1 MKKLSIYQ
9 ALLLFIITGTCLTS
23 CYKDVILPD
32 ATVDPDGPPQAVSYK
47 VDLEPLFNSQ
57 CALSGCHVSGAHK
70 PYLTAGGSYQ
80 AIVNGGYVNTL
91 VPKESILYK
100 KVNGEMKEYMPKAT
114 DRQKVYDWIR
124 NGAPN
129 N

>member
-1 MKKLSIYQ
+1 MKQILIYTGLVFIMGF
-9 ALLLFIITGTCLTS
+9 ALIG

-47 VDLEPLFNSQ
+47 TDLAPLFNTN
-57 CALSGCHVSGAHK
+57 CALAGCHVSGAHK
-70 PYLTAGGSYQ
+70 PYMTTINSYLQ
-80 AIVNGGYVNTL
+80 ISNGGYVNIL
-91 VPKESILYK
+91 IPKESILYK
-100 KVNGEMKEYMPKAT
+100 KINGEMKEYIPSAS

>member
-1 MKKLSIYQ
+1 MKR
-9 ALLLFIITGTCLTS
+9 IILYTGLIFAVVFGFTG
-23 CYKDVILPD
+23 CYKDTILPEF
-32 ATVDPDGPPQAVSYK
+32 TIDPDGPPQAVSFAT
-47 VDLEPLFNSQ
+47 DLAPIFNTK

-70 PYLTAGGSYQ
+70 PYLCRAISYQ
-80 AIVNGGYVNTL
+80 KIVNGGFVNTMI
-91 VPKESILYK
+91 PKESVLYK
-100 KVNGEMKEYMPKAT
+100 MINGEMKEYMPSAA

>member
-1 MKKLSIYQ
+1 MKKLSIY
-9 ALLLFIITGTCLTS
+9 LGLTFILAMGISLTG
-23 CYKDVILPD
+23 CYKDVIIPD
-32 ATVDPDGPPQAVSYK
+32 AAVDPDGPPQAVSFK
-47 VDLEPLFNSQ
+47 NDLAPIFNSK

-70 PYLTAGGSYQ
+70 PYLPTTTSYQ
-80 AIVNGGYVNTL
+80 EIVNGGFVNII

-100 KVNGEMKEYMPKAT
+100 KINGEMKEYIPSAT
-114 DRQKVYDWIR
+114 ERQKVYDWIR

>member
-1 MKKLSIYQ
+1 MKRIIIYTGGLLALAFYLS
-9 ALLLFIITGTCLTS
+9 S
-23 CYKDVILPD
+23 CYKDVILPE
-32 ATVDPDGPPQAVSYK
+32 TVVDPDGPPQAVSYAT
-47 VDLEPLFNSQ
+47 DLAPMFNTK
-57 CALSGCHVSGAHK
+57 CALSGCHVEGSHK
-70 PYLTAGGSYQ
+70 PYLKTDISYLQITGGGF
-80 AIVNGGYVNTL
+80 VNLT

-100 KVNGEMKEYMPKAT
+100 MINGEMREYIPSAS